1 MIYLIRH
8 GQAAA
13 SWGDHPDPGLSDLGR
28 TQAKTVAAS
37 LSGLGLAHAFTSPM
51 ARCQETGSFFADLSG
66 LGLRVEPHVTEI
78 PTPAEVDDR
87 VAWLRSLMSGD
98 WSAAPGVV
106 ADWKANLLSS
116 LNALPDQSV
125 VFTHFVAINAVV
137 GALEGTDQVTVF
149 RPNYCSITKIE
160 RTPDGLRLIERG
172 ESLETKV
179 L

>member
-13 SWGDHPDPGLSDLGR
+13 SWGAHPDPGLSDLGR
-28 TQAKTVAAS
+28 MQAETVANS
-37 LSGLGLAHAFTSPM
+37 LSELGLAQAFTSPM
-51 ARCQETGSFFADLSG
+51 TRCQETGSFFAGASG
-66 LGLRVEPHVTEI
+66 LDLQVEPHVTEI
-78 PTPAEVDDR
+78 PTPAEVEDR
-87 VAWLRSLMSGD
+87 VVWLRSLMSGD
-98 WSAAPGVV
+98 WSEAPGVV
-106 ADWKANLLSS
+106 ADWKANLLGT
-116 LNALPDQSV
+116 LYALPDQSV

-149 RPNYCSITKIE
+149 RPNYCSMTKIE
-160 RTPDGLRLIERG
+160 RTPDGLRLIARG